1 MDMSEALFNELA
13 FFKLMEGLGEPASY
27 SGEDEYC
34 SSATQV
40 SSLISSILYLSN
52 IIEVWRGMPIN
63 RYQYCSCNTL
73 TWFDLTAIINI
84 SLSQT
89 LAYDDESGMQ
99 HLVQTDESDTTET
112 VTDEEEETLNSSVRV
127 NDREEEEEELGKVNP
142 PPNLTSYT
150 TLPHTTL
157 PHTIRSHNTLTD

>member
-63 RYQYCSCNTL
+63 RYQYCSCNTR
-73 TWFDLTAIINI
+73 FDLTAIINI

-142 PPNLTSYT
+142 PPIS
-150 TLPHTTL
+150 PHTQPCPTQ
-157 PHTIRSHNTLTD
+157 PYPTQSGHITH